1 MDVYK
6 VKASSLNV
14 RSGPGTAHNI
24 VATLSNGK
32 VINVDSIS
40 GNWAHTPDYN
50 GYASMS
56 YLTLVSKGEASPT
69 PSSQDTTSQTQS
81 NQNDMELTD
90 AARRKQEIDIDSLEE
105 EIDEKN
111 VGYIPEWPAY
121 AVTSGADDDASY
133 LSNINNNLSVTDC
146 RGIHGM
152 PHQFL
157 PIVDTRVDS
166 KIGSFGRKFADKIVS
181 KMPVMVV
188 TPGTPIFLKDYSQ
201 SDKRSMLTKLLIGGN
216 DKSDIDRILGREGK
230 YYSLKFDYK
239 GYYEYVN
246 PTLRIIA
253 KMMDIDRE
261 YLNGVRLSQF
271 DWGADIEA
279 DLSNIL
285 NYTNGI
291 AFYIDSEK
299 QIQESFSTSTTNS
312 MLKDSINGLSDY
324 GRELQFLLGSGQALS
339 GINLPGAVDSF
350 TSTEGIQKNFEN
362 VNDFVNNVLMG
373 NGNIFGRLTKNIGTL
388 VGGGKLVFPEI
399 WSDSEFSRSYSVRMK
414 FISPDPSP
422 MSLYLNIMVP
432 LILCICL
439 AAPRESGVN
448 GYISPYLIKAYY
460 KSMFNVDLGI
470 ITGLGI
476 RKGEEGHWTRSG
488 IPTVVEVDMEI
499 KDLYSS
505 FSISNTMKDSNIF
518 NNTILMDYL
527 ATMCGINLNEPDI
540 YRQVSY
546 YMSTNSIS
554 NARDAIRYDVFRGL
568 EQWKDNTVY
577 SLYDRF
583 FR

>member
-1 MDVYK
+1 MDVYR
-6 VKASSLNV
+6 VKASSLNI
-14 RSGPGTAHNI
+14 RSGPSTVNKI
-24 VATLSNGK
+24 IISVPNGR
-32 VINVDSIS
+32 ILNVDSIS

-56 YLTLVSKGEASPT
+56 YLTLVSKGDSSPT
-69 PSSQDTTSQTQS
+69 PSSQDTTSQTQQ
-81 NQNDMELTD
+81 NQNDMQLTD
-90 AARRKQEIDIDSLEE
+90 DARRKQEIDINSLQEE
-105 EIDEKN
+105 VDERN
-111 VGYIPEWPAY
+111 LGYVPDWPAY
-121 AVTSGADDDASY
+121 AVTSGADDDSSY
-133 LSNINNNLSVTDC
+133 LSNINNNLTVNDC

-157 PIVDTRVDS
+157 PIVDTRVDN
-166 KIGSFGRKFADKIVS
+166 KVGSFGRKFADKVVS
-181 KMPVMVV
+181 KMPVMVI
-188 TPGTPIFLKDYSQ
+188 TPGTPIFLKGYSQ
-201 SDKRSMLTKLLIGGN
+201 G
-216 DKSDIDRILGREGK
+216 DKSSLLENILGGGDRSGVGNILNREGK
-230 YYSLKFDYK
+230 YYSLKFNYK
-239 GYYEYVN
+239 EFYEYVN

-253 KMMDIDRE
+253 KMMDIDNE
-261 YLNGVRLSQF
+261 YLNGVRLNNF
-271 DWGADIEA
+271 DWGSDIEA

-299 QIQESFSTSTTNS
+299 QIQENISTSTTNS

-339 GINLPGAVDSF
+339 GVNLPSAVDNF

-362 VNDFVNNVLMG
+362 VNDFVNNILMG

-388 VGGGKLVFPEI
+388 VGGGKLIFPEI

-439 AAPRESGVN
+439 ASPRQSGVN

-476 RKGEEGHWTRSG
+476 RKGEEGRWTRSG

-546 YMSTNSIS
+546 YMSTNSIA
-554 NARDAIRYDVFRGL
+554 NARDAIRYDIFRGL

-577 SLYDRF
+577 FLYDRY

>member
-24 VATLSNGK
+24 VATISNGK
-32 VINVDSIS
+32 IINVDSIS

-81 NQNDMELTD
+81 NQNDMELT
-90 AARRKQEIDIDSLEE
+90 AEAKRKQEIDINSLEE
-105 EIDEKN
+105 EIDEKD

-133 LSNINNNLSVTDC
+133 LSNINNSLSVSDC

-157 PIVDTRVDS
+157 PIVDTRVDN
-166 KIGSFGRKFADKIVS
+166 KIGSFGRKFADKIVA

-201 SDKRSMLTKLLIGGN
+201 SDKRSMLTKLLVGSS
-216 DKSDIDRILGREGK
+216 DKSSIDRILGREGK

-271 DWGADIEA
+271 DWGSDIEA

-339 GINLPGAVDSF
+339 GINLPGAVDNF

-373 NGNIFGRLTKNIGTL
+373 SGNIFGRLTKNIGTL

-470 ITGLGI
+470 ITSLGI

-546 YMSTNSIS
+546 YMSTNSIA